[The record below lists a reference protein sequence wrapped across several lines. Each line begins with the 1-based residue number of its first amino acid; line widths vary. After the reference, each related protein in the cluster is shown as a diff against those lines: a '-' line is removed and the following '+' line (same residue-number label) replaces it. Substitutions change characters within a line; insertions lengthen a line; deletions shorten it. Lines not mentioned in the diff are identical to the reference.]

1 MPVRTGDTV
10 ASARLDA
17 GPPLVVAALPLCG
30 VALALRPVRFSVAAT
45 ASFGLA
51 ATPFAAAAL
60 PLLALGGLEDV
71 TALGVAEGADLPL
84 LLLLLLVVA
93 VSRCCFFLAL
103 PTFPLLL
110 PLSPPRFCLFL
121 ALLPRR
127 PR

>member
-17 GPPLVVAALPLCG
+17 GPPIAVAALPLCV
-30 VALALRPVRFSVAAT
+30 VALARPVRFSVVAAT

-71 TALGVAEGADLPL
+71 TALGVAEGAVLP
-84 LLLLLLVVA
+84 LLLLLVVA
-93 VSRCCFFLAL
+93 VSRCCFFLDL

-110 PLSPPRFCLFL
+110 SLSPPRFCLFL